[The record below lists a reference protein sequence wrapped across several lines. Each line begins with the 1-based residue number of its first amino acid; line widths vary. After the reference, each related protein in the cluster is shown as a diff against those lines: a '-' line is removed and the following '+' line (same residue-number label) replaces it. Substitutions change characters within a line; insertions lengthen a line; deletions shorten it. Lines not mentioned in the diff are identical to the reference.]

1 MQIFLVLVSRYHKY
15 EEAMLYQTLKSLLDL
30 QLQEIYAVEAHL
42 TREIKHYIDGAVSS
56 ELRSQLS
63 KHSTET
69 QRHVKELSELLQ
81 KRGLDPHEARCRS
94 VDALL
99 KKGSEILQ
107 SRGSDRLLDLGL
119 VFTMRTIET
128 LEQRAYEDAKT
139 IAEALGEDEVVK
151 LLKAHLL
158 EEGQQECCWTVLAE
172 DMVDELVSAASR
184 IGRESEEGVE
194 GVQQ

>member
-1 MQIFLVLVSRYHKY
+1 
-15 EEAMLYQTLKSLLDL
+15 
-30 QLQEIYAVEAHL
+30 
-42 TREIKHYIDGAVSS
+42 
-56 ELRSQLS
+56 
-63 KHSTET
+63 
-69 QRHVKELSELLQ
+69 
-81 KRGLDPHEARCRS
+81 
-94 VDALL
+94 
-99 KKGSEILQ
+99 
-107 SRGSDRLLDLGL
+107 
-119 VFTMRTIET
+119 MRTIET